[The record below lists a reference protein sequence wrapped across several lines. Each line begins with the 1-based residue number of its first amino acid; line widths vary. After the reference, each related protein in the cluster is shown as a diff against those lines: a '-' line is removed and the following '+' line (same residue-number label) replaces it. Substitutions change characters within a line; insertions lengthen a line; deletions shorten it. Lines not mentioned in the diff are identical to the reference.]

1 MMRVQ
6 SATLLED
13 TAVCTRPRADTQR
26 AIDIVKQRSDAPI
39 TLLGNSLHAM
49 VAMDLEA
56 TDPVG
61 EMVTE
66 AN

>member
-1 MMRVQ
+1 MITVQ
-6 SATLLED
+6 SVTFLEN
-13 TAVCTRPRADTQR
+13 TAVRTCPRADTQR
-26 AIDIVKQRSDAPI
+26 EIDIVKQRSDAPI

>member
-1 MMRVQ
+1 VR
-6 SATLLED
+6 T
-13 TAVCTRPRADTQR
+13 CPRADTQR
-26 AIDIVKQRSDAPI
+26 EIDIVKQRSDAPI

>member
-1 MMRVQ
+1 VR
-6 SATLLED
+6 T
-13 TAVCTRPRADTQR
+13 CPRADTQR
-26 AIDIVKQRSDAPI
+26 EIDIVKQRSDAPI

-61 EMVTE
+61 ETVTE